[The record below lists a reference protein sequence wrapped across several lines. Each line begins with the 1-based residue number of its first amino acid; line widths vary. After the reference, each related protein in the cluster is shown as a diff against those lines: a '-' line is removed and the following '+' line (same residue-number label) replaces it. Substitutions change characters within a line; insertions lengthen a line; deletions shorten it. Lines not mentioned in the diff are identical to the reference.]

1 MVTSGKHHCLPA
13 CYKTMTIATAECS
26 NNWKIL
32 RTEANSSGSRYD
44 QITYMMLDIILPSS
58 QGSLVLHG
66 LLHSSLWCGQST
78 TSSLCQASLPRCA
91 STQSQ
96 LVWASGICCCRPNC
110 LELTEPSFSEFQ
122 AVGPATANVW
132 RPYELRLRDLMPS
145 TDSFGRLQLKL
156 GCFQSTSTY
165 SALDVSHFMW
175 YINSRLTQLLS
186 PYIDMHAQI
195 YLHAYVQH
203 SVV

>member
-1 MVTSGKHHCLPA
+1 MDYFIPVCDVA
-13 CYKTMTIATAECS
+13 
-26 NNWKIL
+26 
-32 RTEANSSGSRYD
+32 SRRH
-44 QITYMMLDIILPSS
+44 L
-58 QGSLVLHG
+58 
-66 LLHSSLWCGQST
+66 
-78 TSSLCQASLPRCA
+78 RCA
-91 STQSQ
+91 RRHY
-96 LVWASGICCCRPNC
+96 LVVPRHSLSSYGR
-110 LELTEPSFSEFQ
+110 Q
-122 AVGPATANVW
+122 AFAVAGQTAWNS
-132 RPYELRLRDLMPS
+132 LSDDLRDLMPS

-195 YLHAYVQH
+195 YLRAYVQH